1 MKVAPSGC
9 RVRVHE
15 PEGGKPE
22 RNTLPVEILH
32 EGWVTVP
39 ATGAPGMSGPWITDT
54 GAEAPDMQPA
64 SFVTANVNVPAGRP
78 EIIAEVPVPSVTTPP
93 GVRVT
98 VQWPEGRP
106 VS

>member
-9 RVRVHE
+9 LVRVHE

-22 RNTLPVEILH
+22 RYTLPVDMLH

-39 ATGAPGMSGPWITDT
+39 ATGAPGMSGPWIMVT
-54 GAEAPDMQPA
+54 GSEAPDVQPA
-64 SFVTANVNVPAGRP
+64 SFVTVNVNVPVGRP
-78 EIIAEVPVPSVTTPP
+78 VIEAELPDPSVTTPP
-93 GVRVT
+93 GVRMT
-98 VQWPEGRP
+98 LQWPEGRP